1 MSSPTRLQQDSSGAT
16 PSVSSSALD
25 VTLLSNA
32 ACNSKSSDDEATS
45 SSMAELIDN
54 LLKFRN
60 ENLFTDISIYVE
72 GVEFPCHKVI
82 LCASSSYFRTMF
94 TCDLKESRLGK
105 VYIENIS
112 PWTMKRLLDYIYTGK
127 IEINLTNVIDLLNSA
142 LLFELNKLID
152 LCVNFVLDN
161 IDLNNCV
168 ELNLFASMHQLKKLE
183 QYTFQF
189 ILGKYF
195 CQIFGF
201 ILFC

>member
-1 MSSPTRLQQDSSGAT
+1 MSASTAAATTPPAATTTADSVNNTNPTARCKPAAAAGEESSLVTNDEDSSSPL
-16 PSVSSSALD
+16 
-25 VTLLSNA
+25 
-32 ACNSKSSDDEATS
+32 
-45 SSMAELIDN
+45 AELIDT

-82 LCASSSYFRTMF
+82 LCASSSYFRAMF
-94 TCDLKESRLGK
+94 TCDLRESRLGK

-112 PWTMKRLLDYIYTGK
+112 PWTMKRLLDYMYTGK

-142 LLFELNKLID
+142 LLFELGRLVDK
-152 LCVNFVLDN
+152 CVAFVLEN

-168 ELNLFASMHQLKKLE
+168 ELNLFASMHQLNELE

-189 ILGKYF
+189 ILGKK
-195 CQIFGF
+195 IHT
-201 ILFC
+201 

>member
-1 MSSPTRLQQDSSGAT
+1 MSSNVNVVCCKCKVA
-16 PSVSSSALD
+16 
-25 VTLLSNA
+25 
-32 ACNSKSSDDEATS
+32 DDDFP
-45 SSMAELIDN
+45 AEIIEN
-54 LLKFRN
+54 LVKFRN

-72 GVEFPCHKVI
+72 GVEFPCHKAI
-82 LCASSSYFRTMF
+82 LCASSNYFKAMF
-94 TCDLKESRLGK
+94 SCDLKESRLGK

-127 IEINLTNVIDLLNSA
+127 IEINLANVIDLLNSA

-152 LCVNFVLDN
+152 KCINFVLDN

-189 ILGKYF
+189 ILGK
-195 CQIFGF
+195 
-201 ILFC
+201 